1 MSALGWLKIWGDSI
15 VTKLLYL
22 VHRIPYP
29 PNKGDKIR
37 SFNFLKALAEKY
49 EVYLGTFIDD
59 PDDRQYI
66 DELKAYCKDSCC
78 VDLQPKLGKLKS
90 LTGFLS
96 GEALSLPYYRN
107 SVLQAWVD
115 QTIAEHNI
123 EHALI
128 FSSPM
133 AQYLNN
139 YPSVS
144 LVADFV
150 DVDSDKWRQY
160 AGSKSWPGSWVYRR
174 EAQKLLE
181 FETYTAGLAKT
192 TVFVSEQEALL
203 FKQLAP
209 EYADKISFV
218 NNGVDTAFFD
228 PQLSFAC
235 PFAENQVA
243 IVFTGAM
250 DYWANVDAVVWF
262 AQQVFPLVK
271 RQVPDARFYIVG
283 SKPAKAV
290 QQLEEDDASVT
301 VTGRVDDVRNYVAHA
316 NVVVAP
322 LRIAR
327 GIQNKVLEAMAMAKP
342 IVATSAAMEG
352 IPGNPSLQAVVVDDP
367 QEFASQVV
375 KILQQPMRAVVAE
388 HRRFVQDDFSW
399 QHNGDRLCQMLSE
412 NEVERLV

>member
-1 MSALGWLKIWGDSI
+1 M
-15 VTKLLYL
+15 TKLLYL

-37 SFNFLKALAEKY
+37 SFHFLKALAEKY
-49 EVYLGTFIDD
+49 EIYLGTFIDD
-59 PDDRQYI
+59 PADKPYV

-78 VDLQPKLGKLKS
+78 VDLEPIPSKLKS
-90 LTGFLS
+90 LTGFLT

-107 SVLQAWVD
+107 ARLQAWVD
-115 QTIAEHNI
+115 KTIAEWNI
-123 EHALI
+123 ERALI

-133 AQYLNN
+133 AQYLSNQ
-139 YPSVS
+139 PRVS

-160 AGSKSWPGSWVYRR
+160 AASKTWPASWVYRR

-181 FETYTAGLAKT
+181 FETHAAGLAKT
-192 TVFVSEQEALL
+192 TVFVSEQEAQL
-203 FKQLAP
+203 FRQLAP
-209 EYADKISFV
+209 RVAEKISFV
-218 NNGVDTAFFD
+218 NNGVDTEFFD

-235 PFAENQVA
+235 PFAENQAA

-262 AQQVFPLVK
+262 AQQVFPSVK
-271 RQVPDARFYIVG
+271 RQIPHARFYIVG

-290 QQLEEDDASVT
+290 QMLAENDPSVT
-301 VTGRVDDVRNYVAHA
+301 VTGRVDDVRQYIAHA
-316 NVVVAP
+316 RLVVAP

-352 IPGNPSLQAVVVDDP
+352 IPGNGSLQVAVADNP
-367 QEFASQVV
+367 QEFAAQVV
-375 KILQQPMRAVVAE
+375 GLLQQPFAPIMA
-388 HRRFVQDDFSW
+388 HRRYVQEDFSW
-399 QHNGDRLCQMLSE
+399 QHNGESLCEMLSDTRSE
-412 NEVERLV
+412 HRV